1 MPSWYAVATADRII
15 HPDAQRF
22 MAKRALAHTS
32 ELEGSHAIAG
42 SQPVLIAE
50 QICTAA
56 GELCHRPLS
65 LAVAAAA
72 LAALWL
78 MVVLASSFVD

>member
-1 MPSWYAVATADRII
+1 MKYIIPFLVVACAGASFVFFAAARKPIS
-15 HPDAQRF
+15 DAYW
-22 MAKRALAHTS
+22 AT
-32 ELEGSHAIAG
+32 
-42 SQPVLIAE
+42 